1 MPEGIS
7 KIVFTIFLVYSAFQD
22 GRSKTISVWLL
33 FAAGTAGILFI
44 IISGQGIGDR
54 PLSCLIGLL
63 MVGISR
69 LSDGAIGEGDG
80 WFFTVSGLFLNLLIN
95 LKLLVY
101 GVFLSGFV
109 CMGIYIFFRLKGN
122 DVKKVTIPF
131 LPFLLPAWIGLV
143 ML

>member
-7 KIVFTIFLVYSAFQD
+7 KIVFTIFLFYSAFQD
-22 GRSKTISVWLL
+22 GRSKTISIWLL
-33 FAAGTAGILFI
+33 TAAGAAGILI
-44 IISGQGIGDR
+44 ALASGQGVGDR
-54 PLSCLIGLL
+54 LLSCLIGLL
-63 MVGISR
+63 MVGLSR
-69 LSDGAIGEGDG
+69 LTEGAIGEGDG
-80 WFFTVSGLFLNLLIN
+80 WFFTVSGLFLGAIAN

-109 CMGIYIFFRLKGN
+109 SMGIYIFFRLKGS
-122 DVKKVTIPF
+122 DARKVTIPF